1 MTLRPAFTLLRRFW
15 KQECGTAA
23 METVVMF
30 PFLFMGLTFSYE
42 YFDMF
47 RYQSVREKATYTV
60 ADMLSRETSEVDQTY
75 MDNVKTLFDIM
86 TNDEGNNQVRVTVI
100 RYHLDAANNI
110 DEFELRWSEVRGTGD
125 LNPLSAND
133 VRTAH
138 ATLPRMING
147 QEIILV
153 ETSSQY
159 DPVFSTGFTDGTNI
173 KTRMFV
179 PLRFAA
185 QLCYDGVC
193 DAA

>member
-1 MTLRPAFTLLRRFW
+1 MGLRHALPLLRRFW

-42 YFDMF
+42 YYDMF

-60 ADMLSRETSEVDQTY
+60 ADMLSRETSVVDQTY
-75 MDNVKTLFDIM
+75 MDNVKKLFDLM
-86 TNDEGNNQVRVTVI
+86 TNDAGINQVRVTVV
-100 RYHLDAANNI
+100 RYHFDEANSI
-110 DEFELRWSEVRGTGD
+110 DEFELRWSEVRGSGT
-125 LNPLSAND
+125 LIPLSDSD
-133 VRTAH
+133 VKNAH
-138 ATLPRMING
+138 SVLPNMLNG

-153 ETSSQY
+153 ETLSKY
-159 DPVFSTGFTDGTNI
+159 DPPITTDLTSDTEI

-185 QLCYDGVC
+185 QLCFEGVC
-193 DAA
+193 TAS

>member
-1 MTLRPAFTLLRRFW
+1 MTLRPALKMLRRFW

-60 ADMLSRETSEVDQTY
+60 ADMLSRETAVVNEAY
-75 MDNVKTLFDIM
+75 IDNVKVLFDIM
-86 TNDEGNNQVRVTVI
+86 TNDTGSNQVRVTVV
-100 RYHLDAANNI
+100 RYHLDTANNI
-110 DEFELRWSEVRGTGD
+110 DEFELRWSEVRGSGD
-125 LNPLSAND
+125 LNPLSADD
-133 VRTAH
+133 VRNAH
-138 ATLPRMING
+138 ATLPQMLDG

-185 QLCYDGVC
+185 QLCFEGVC
-193 DAA
+193 TAA

>member
-1 MTLRPAFTLLRRFW
+1 MTLRPAFTMLRRFW

>member
-1 MTLRPAFTLLRRFW
+1 MTLRPAFTMLRRFW

-86 TNDEGNNQVRVTVI
+86 TNDEGNNQVRVTVV

>member
-1 MTLRPAFTLLRRFW
+1 
-15 KQECGTAA
+15 
-23 METVVMF
+23 
-30 PFLFMGLTFSYE
+30 
-42 YFDMF
+42 
-47 RYQSVREKATYTV
+47 
-60 ADMLSRETSEVDQTY
+60 
-75 MDNVKTLFDIM
+75 
-86 TNDEGNNQVRVTVI
+86 
-100 RYHLDAANNI
+100 
-110 DEFELRWSEVRGTGD
+110 
-125 LNPLSAND
+125 
-133 VRTAH
+133 
-138 ATLPRMING
+138 MING